1 MALSLS
7 KRKRPDREDKQV
19 AQKSKTEEEVF
30 DRPTFFSLSKM
41 IEKGIFDTLD
51 YPICTGKEA
60 NVFRASSKDGF
71 VAVKIYRMSPP
82 VIRRMHKYMEGDSRF
97 KGIMGSKFEVMRA
110 WARKEYK
117 NLQVM
122 LEAGCRV
129 PAPIYCDRNIVAM
142 EFLGHE
148 GIPYST
154 LREIGSSQ
162 PQEDLRL
169 LLDDVAKLY
178 SAGIV
183 HADISEFNI
192 LMDDR
197 GPYLIDV
204 GQAVLL
210 THPSAQEFLL
220 HDVSNLVKYFSQH
233 GAKADL
239 EECMERV
246 KATSKP

>member
-7 KRKRPDREDKQV
+7 KRKRPRLEDKQV

-30 DRPTFFSLSKM
+30 DRPTFLSLSKM

-60 NVFRASSKDGF
+60 NVFRARSKDGF
-71 VAVKIYRMSPP
+71 VAVKIYRTTAP
-82 VIRRMHKYMEGDSRF
+82 VLKRMHKYMEGDTRF
-97 KGIMGSKFEVMRA
+97 KGIMHNKFEVMKA
-110 WARKEYK
+110 WARKEYR
-117 NLQVM
+117 NLELM
-122 LEAGCRV
+122 RAAGCRV
-129 PAPIYCDRNIVAM
+129 PFPIYCDRNILVM

-148 GIPYST
+148 GVPYST
-154 LREIGSSQ
+154 LKDTGSLN
-162 PQEDLRL
+162 PQEDSNLIL
-169 LLDDVAKLY
+169 KDIAKLHA
-178 SAGIV
+178 AGIV

-210 THPSAQEFLL
+210 THPQAEDFLL
-220 HDVSNLVKYFSQH
+220 HDVENLVKYFSHH
-233 GAKADL
+233 GVDADIG
-239 EECMERV
+239 ECLKKIRKV
-246 KATSKP
+246 